1 MGQQRRNDPAKSRS
15 HWEKGKGEKYVETFT
30 ITTEYRIVQ
39 QNTSLASIETR
50 TTKILHVCAHL
61 SVDFVIRP
69 GLRPCAWLLHIYQA
83 RFVTE

>member
-50 TTKILHVCAHL
+50 TTKILHVCARTCQLTSL
-61 SVDFVIRP
+61 SDQGFAHVHGCFIFIKRD
-69 GLRPCAWLLHIYQA
+69 L
-83 RFVTE
+83 